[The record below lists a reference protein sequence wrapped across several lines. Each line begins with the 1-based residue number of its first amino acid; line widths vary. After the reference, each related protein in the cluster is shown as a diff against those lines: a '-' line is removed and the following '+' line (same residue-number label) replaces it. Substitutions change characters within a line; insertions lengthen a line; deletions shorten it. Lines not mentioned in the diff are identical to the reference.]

1 MDNDVQMELVP
12 RSLLY
17 HLLGMHLIVF
27 VVFPYLSFLSIT
39 STPATESR
47 IQMYQTICA
56 LFMMGLGTLA
66 TFTFSNHNSVHSIT
80 GLITIWIVLP
90 IWILSQHTNALK
102 SCIVTA
108 DRLYSMNKWIFMV
121 LLLIVLPTEW
131 MLGVQ
136 YYPAFAWM
144 HQERYIASERMLGVY
159 SWIDFIG
166 HYIPSYALTI
176 SGAYFIWNH
185 QEMEHIMNWEMYSW
199 MVPAVFSGFEFMN
212 NSNGHKYILHHIML
226 DGIAVILGFVSFLIY
241 KLKVFLILKNYMKFR
256 EYFL

>member
-27 VVFPYLSFLSIT
+27 VVFPYLALLSIT
-39 STPATESR
+39 SSPATESR
-47 IQMYQTICA
+47 IRMYQTICA

-66 TFTFSNHNSVHSIT
+66 SFTFSNHNSAHSIT

-102 SCIVTA
+102 SRIVTA
-108 DRLYSMNKWIFMV
+108 EGLRTMNKSVLMV

-136 YYPAFAWM
+136 YIPASAWM

-166 HYIPSYALTI
+166 HYIPSFALTI
-176 SGAYFIWNH
+176 SGVYFMWKY
-185 QEMEHIMNWEMYSW
+185 QEMECIMNWEMYSW
-199 MVPAVFSGFEFMN
+199 MIPAVFSGFELMI
-212 NSNGHKYILHHIML
+212 NSNGRKYFLHLIMPV
-226 DGIAVILGFVSFLIY
+226 GIAVILGFVSFLIY
-241 KLKVFLILKNYMKFR
+241 KLKVFLIPKNYMKFR